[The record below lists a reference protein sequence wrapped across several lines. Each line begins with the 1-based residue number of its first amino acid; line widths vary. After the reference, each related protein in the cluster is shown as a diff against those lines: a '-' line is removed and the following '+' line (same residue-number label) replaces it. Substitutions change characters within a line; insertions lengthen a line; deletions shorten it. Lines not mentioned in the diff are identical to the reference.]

1 MGHKEQKSKL
11 DVQKER
17 LKVVFARLLE
27 SEIAIMSFQLTL
39 ATEEE
44 HIKGIKKVIST
55 CNKAKRIIYGVV
67 HYEILASLYNSFVS
81 GKESFYVMLSSTI
94 TSKNK
99 ITYWDRTQKGF
110 KEFIALEEQAK
121 AQSQKELDERM
132 KQQEMI
138 KKAQQEGK
146 KIEMVLE
153 NGKLKPIIVENKAN

>member
-1 MGHKEQKSKL
+1 MGQKIENTKL
-11 DVQKER
+11 EVQKER
-17 LKVVFARLLE
+17 LKQVFVRMLD

-67 HYEILASLYNSFVS
+67 HYEILASLYNSFVA

-99 ITYWDRTQKGF
+99 IAHWDRTQKGF

-146 KIEMVLE
+146 KVEMVLE
-153 NGKLKPIIVENKAN
+153 NGKLKPIIVENKTN

>member
-27 SEIAIMSFQLTL
+27 SEIAILEFQLTL
-39 ATEEE
+39 TNEPE
-44 HIKGIKKVIST
+44 HIKCIKKIINT
-55 CNKAKRIIYGVV
+55 CNKAKRIVYGIV

-110 KEFIALEEQAK
+110 KEFIVLEEQAK
-121 AQSQKELDERM
+121 AQTQKELDERM
-132 KQQEMI
+132 KQQEML
-138 KKAQQEGK
+138 KKAKEDGK
-146 KIEMVLE
+146 KIEMVFE
-153 NGKLKPIIVENKAN
+153 NGKLKPIIVENKTN